1 MSIAT
6 VEWTMNLRKGNEE
19 ASQFPPYSSRDVLCL
34 VMSRDYAPMHG
45 EWGFLKRETKDKK
58 EILK

>member
-6 VEWTMNLRKGNEE
+6 VEWTMNLRKGNRE

-34 VMSRDYAPMHG
+34 VMSRDYAQMLG
-45 EWGFLKRETKDKK
+45 EWVFSIGRTIDKYN
-58 EILK
+58 ELL